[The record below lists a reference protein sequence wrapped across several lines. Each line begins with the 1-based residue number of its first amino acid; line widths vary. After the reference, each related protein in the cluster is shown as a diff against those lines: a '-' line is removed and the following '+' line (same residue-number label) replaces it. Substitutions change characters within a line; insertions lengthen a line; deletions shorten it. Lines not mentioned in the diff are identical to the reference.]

1 MCIILKWIGHKM
13 KKRRIVFLTG
23 TRADYGKI
31 KSLIRV
37 VEDMEGFEAC
47 IFATGMHML
56 SKYGRTYKEILKDGY
71 QNIYTYINQS
81 GKETMDIILSN
92 TILGFGNYVAEMKPD
107 AIIVHGDRLEAL
119 AGAIVGAFNN
129 IRVFHIEGGE
139 VSGTID
145 ESIRHAITK
154 FAHYHL
160 VSNDKAKRRI
170 MQLGEAEDNIYV
182 FGSPDIDVMLSDS
195 LPDIDTVRI
204 YYEIPFRNYAIL
216 MYHPVTTEVDSL
228 QEHIRAVVDGVLESG
243 QNYMVIYPNNDSGTN
258 IILRELERLEG
269 NPRFRVL
276 PSMRFE
282 FFLSLLKHA
291 NYIIGNSSSGI
302 REAGVYGVP
311 AIDIGSRQMGRYIA
325 AENPHIIHV
334 EEDVGQIK
342 EAIRQAMD
350 MRIQPSFDFGNGNST
365 EVFQSIITDKTIWE
379 KQVQKRFIDM
389 AND

>member
-1 MCIILKWIGHKM
+1 M

-31 KSLIRV
+31 KSLIQV

-195 LPDIDTVRI
+195 LPDIDTVRT
-204 YYEIPFRNYAIL
+204 YYEIPFREYAIL

-228 QEHIRAVVDGVLESG
+228 QGHIRAVIDGVLESG

-258 IILRELERLEG
+258 IILQELERLKG

-302 REAGVYGVP
+302 REAGVYGIP
-311 AIDIGSRQMGRYIA
+311 AIDIGTRQMGRYIA
-325 AENPHIIHV
+325 AENQHIIHV
-334 EEDVGQIK
+334 EEDVAQIK
-342 EAIRQAMD
+342 EAIRQAMN
-350 MRIQPSFDFGNGNST
+350 MQIAPSFDFGNGNST
-365 EVFQSIITDKTIWE
+365 EVFRNIITNYAIWE